1 MKCLKN
7 KKTGNIIRVSD
18 VQAYQMAGSQWSY
31 TPKSEWKNQTNPKNR
46 KMRRKIKAVWHE
58 IIERW
63 FLLTFY
69 GERME
74 RERLQVLAELVK
86 RKDTLWKNLPIKPR
100 TIQEILTYKEPKK
113 KSIKEL
119 VDEYEKKSPVIQDAL
134 YEALKNIQQKEK
146 ENGNDKKETN

>member
-1 MKCLKN
+1 
-7 KKTGNIIRVSD
+7 
-18 VQAYQMAGSQWSY
+18 
-31 TPKSEWKNQTNPKNR
+31 
-46 KMRRKIKAVWHE
+46 MRRKIKAVWHE

>member
-1 MKCLKN
+1 MLK
-7 KKTGNIIRVSD
+7 KLKQI
-18 VQAYQMAGSQWSY
+18 
-31 TPKSEWKNQTNPKNR
+31 
-46 KMRRKIKAVWHE
+46 WHE

-74 RERLQVLAELVK
+74 RERLQVLAKLIK
-86 RKDTLWKNLPIKPR
+86 RKDSLWKNIPVKPR
-100 TIQEILTYKEPKK
+100 SIKEILGYKEPKK
-113 KSIKEL
+113 KSVMMEDYDKR
-119 VDEYEKKSPVIQDAL
+119 SPVIQDAL

>member
-1 MKCLKN
+1 MLK
-7 KKTGNIIRVSD
+7 KLKQI
-18 VQAYQMAGSQWSY
+18 
-31 TPKSEWKNQTNPKNR
+31 
-46 KMRRKIKAVWHE
+46 WHE

-134 YEALKNIQQKEK
+134 YEALKNIQQKE
-146 ENGNDKKETN
+146 NGNSKKEEDTATEKEVK

>member
-1 MKCLKN
+1 
-7 KKTGNIIRVSD
+7 
-18 VQAYQMAGSQWSY
+18 
-31 TPKSEWKNQTNPKNR
+31 
-46 KMRRKIKAVWHE
+46 MRRKIKAVWHE

-74 RERLQVLAELVK
+74 RERLQVLAELAK

>member
-1 MKCLKN
+1 MLK
-7 KKTGNIIRVSD
+7 KLKQI
-18 VQAYQMAGSQWSY
+18 
-31 TPKSEWKNQTNPKNR
+31 
-46 KMRRKIKAVWHE
+46 WHE

-86 RKDTLWKNLPIKPR
+86 RKDSLWKNIPVKPR
-100 TIQEILTYKEPKK
+100 TIKEILTYKESKK

-119 VDEYEKKSPVIQDAL
+119 VDEYNKRSPIIQ
-134 YEALKNIQQKEK
+134 EALQEVYKNIQQKE
-146 ENGNDKKETN
+146 NGNSKKEEDTATEKEVK

>member
-1 MKCLKN
+1 MLK
-7 KKTGNIIRVSD
+7 KLKQI
-18 VQAYQMAGSQWSY
+18 
-31 TPKSEWKNQTNPKNR
+31 
-46 KMRRKIKAVWHE
+46 WHE

-86 RKDTLWKNLPIKPR
+86 RKDSLWKNIPVKPR
-100 TIQEILTYKEPKK
+100 SIKEILGYKEPKK
-113 KSIKEL
+113 KSVMMEDYDKR
-119 VDEYEKKSPVIQDAL
+119 SPIIQDAL

-146 ENGNDKKETN
+146 ENGNDKKEIN

>member
-1 MKCLKN
+1 MLKN
-7 KKTGNIIRVSD
+7 LKQI
-18 VQAYQMAGSQWSY
+18 
-31 TPKSEWKNQTNPKNR
+31 
-46 KMRRKIKAVWHE
+46 WHE

-86 RKDTLWKNLPIKPR
+86 RKDSLWKNIPVKPR
-100 TIQEILTYKEPKK
+100 SIKEILGYKEPKK
-113 KSIKEL
+113 KSIMMEDYDKR
-119 VDEYEKKSPVIQDAL
+119 SPIIQDAL

-146 ENGNDKKETN
+146 ENGNDKKEIN

>member
-1 MKCLKN
+1 
-7 KKTGNIIRVSD
+7 
-18 VQAYQMAGSQWSY
+18 
-31 TPKSEWKNQTNPKNR
+31 
-46 KMRRKIKAVWHE
+46 MRRKIKAVWHE

-119 VDEYEKKSPVIQDAL
+119 VEEYEKKSPVIQDAL

-146 ENGNDKKETN
+146 ENGNDKKNLDNEIN

>member
-1 MKCLKN
+1 MLK
-7 KKTGNIIRVSD
+7 KLKQI
-18 VQAYQMAGSQWSY
+18 
-31 TPKSEWKNQTNPKNR
+31 
-46 KMRRKIKAVWHE
+46 WHE

-100 TIQEILTYKEPKK
+100 TIQEILTYKESKK

-119 VDEYEKKSPVIQDAL
+119 VEDYEKRSPVIQDAL
-134 YEALKNIQQKEK
+134 YEALKNIQQKE
-146 ENGNDKKETN
+146 NGNSKKEEDTATEKEVK

>member
-1 MKCLKN
+1 
-7 KKTGNIIRVSD
+7 
-18 VQAYQMAGSQWSY
+18 
-31 TPKSEWKNQTNPKNR
+31 
-46 KMRRKIKAVWHE
+46 MRRKIKAVWHE

-119 VDEYEKKSPVIQDAL
+119 VDEYEKRSPVIQDAL

>member
-1 MKCLKN
+1 
-7 KKTGNIIRVSD
+7 
-18 VQAYQMAGSQWSY
+18 
-31 TPKSEWKNQTNPKNR
+31 
-46 KMRRKIKAVWHE
+46 MRRKIKAVWHE

-119 VDEYEKKSPVIQDAL
+119 ADEYEKKSPVIQDAL